1 MGFLDQSTNN
11 IILDAVL
18 TNKGREFLA
27 ANDGS
32 FSIIKFALG
41 DDEIDYGM
49 ITQFGRN
56 VGKEKIEKNTP
67 ILEAL
72 TQGDL
77 AMRHKLRSVSD
88 PLLTSLPS
96 LAIGSPGSP
105 IWMALNDSP
114 GTGTGTNMYGLTAPS
129 QEFKQSMGGTNS
141 TSGLIPNELIDSAFT
156 VQCDNRF
163 VMIGTGVADS
173 VSANSIATYTLA
185 RQGNLTGQHGGKL
198 QINVRLKSISD
209 TVFST
214 FQVANTAY
222 IRTYITVTG
231 VNSGAM
237 TQLEVKITKLGSQQ
251 V

>member
-88 PLLTSLPS
+88 PFLTSLPS
-96 LAIGSPGSP
+96 LAIDSPGSP
-105 IWMALNDSP
+105 IWMALDNSP
-114 GTGTGTNMYGLTAPS
+114 ASTGTNMYGLKASS
-129 QEFKQSMGGTNS
+129 QAFRQSMGGTNS

-185 RQGNLTGQHGGKL
+185 RQGSLTSQSGGKL